1 MQAARIV
8 ARITGTIEPPE
19 PVVQGA
25 MGRLQSACTYTLEG
39 LSSTAAL
46 LDATGQAHGFLNAGV
61 LINRERQ
68 HAYRNLM
75 QAMERHLDTWV
86 QVTGAL
92 QAADAY
98 AHGALGF

>member
-1 MQAARIV
+1 
-8 ARITGTIEPPE
+8 
-19 PVVQGA
+19 
-25 MGRLQSACTYTLEG
+25 
-39 LSSTAAL
+39 
-46 LDATGQAHGFLNAGV
+46 
-61 LINRERQ
+61 LINRECQ